1 MALPK
6 GKYYVEVKRGKR
18 VVWQNVR
25 AGATGGIINSLEF
38 ALARKVAVL
47 RAYPDAQVRI
57 FRSET
62 NWVEVELD

>member
-6 GKYYVEVKRGKR
+6 EKFYVEVKRGKR
-18 VVWQNVR
+18 VVWRNVK
-25 AGATGGIINSLEF
+25 AGTVGGTVSSIMY
-38 ALARKVAVL
+38 ALQRKKALL